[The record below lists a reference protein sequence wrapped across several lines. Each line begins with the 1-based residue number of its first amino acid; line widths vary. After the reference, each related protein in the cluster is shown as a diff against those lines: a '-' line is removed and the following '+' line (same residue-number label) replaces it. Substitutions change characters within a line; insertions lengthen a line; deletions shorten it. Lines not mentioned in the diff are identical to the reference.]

1 MTKTECI
8 EIFNAI
14 INGTPVDFQ
23 NNLLPL
29 FSEYLTENNIENP
42 GKMINLVINEPH
54 LLQSFIPKII
64 NYYRNKYTIL
74 SIVFNN
80 KTILYYE

>member
-14 INGTPVDFQ
+14 INGIPVDFQ
-23 NNLLPL
+23 NKLLPL

-64 NYYRNKYTIL
+64 NYYKNKYTIL

>member
-23 NNLLPL
+23 NKLLPL
-29 FSEYLTENNIENP
+29 FSEYLT
-42 GKMINLVINEPH
+42 GNL
-54 LLQSFIPKII
+54 
-64 NYYRNKYTIL
+64 
-74 SIVFNN
+74 
-80 KTILYYE
+80 